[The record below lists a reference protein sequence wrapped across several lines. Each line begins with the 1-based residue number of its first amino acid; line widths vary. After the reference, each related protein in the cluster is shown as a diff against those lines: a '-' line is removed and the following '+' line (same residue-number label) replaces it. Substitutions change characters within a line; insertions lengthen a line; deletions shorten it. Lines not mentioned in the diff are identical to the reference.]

1 MSLQRAAIAVAVLSF
16 SLLAP
21 ASVTQVLAGRRGPQQ
36 FGEVKPDK
44 ALVYFIR
51 TSRFN
56 GSARTQY
63 LYADRTFL
71 GVIRS
76 GSYSFAYVDPGEHLL
91 WTNWTRVTNE
101 AELVAAQTYDVD
113 VRLTISAV
121 DEARGKALIEALGD
135 FVPPPEGDMTTAV
148 SQTESGYA

>member
-1 MSLQRAAIAVAVLSF
+1 MSLQRAVVAATVLSF

-21 ASVTQVLAGRRGPQQ
+21 ASVTQVFAGRRGPQQ

-63 LYADRTFL
+63 LYADQTFL
-71 GVIRS
+71 GVVRN
-76 GSYSFAYVDPGEHLL
+76 GSHTLWYVACREHLPSSQP
-91 WTNWTRVTNE
+91 TRG
-101 AELVAAQTYDVD
+101 
-113 VRLTISAV
+113 R
-121 DEARGKALIEALGD
+121 
-135 FVPPPEGDMTTAV
+135 
-148 SQTESGYA
+148 